1 VRLAGGWHCHAHP
14 SLISL
19 ASIRHVGDDHK
30 TQGVQW
36 GPERGDPD
44 EIKNVL
50 SLTFGVMFN
59 LLTQWARLAFQND
72 QPATALQQRLI
83 QIGEKYQPA
92 LGYPWSG
99 RPD

>member
-1 VRLAGGWHCHAHP
+1 
-14 SLISL
+14 
-19 ASIRHVGDDHK
+19 
-30 TQGVQW
+30 
-36 GPERGDPD
+36 
-44 EIKNVL
+44 
-50 SLTFGVMFN
+50 MFN